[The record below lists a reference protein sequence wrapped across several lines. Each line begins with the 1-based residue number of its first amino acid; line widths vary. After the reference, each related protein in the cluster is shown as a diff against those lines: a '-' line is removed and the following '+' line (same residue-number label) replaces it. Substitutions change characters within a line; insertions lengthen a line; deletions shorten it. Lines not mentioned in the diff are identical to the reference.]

1 MMVKMEAF
9 RMLAYGKNYRFSIR
23 DWLLAIERSS
33 VST

>member
-9 RMLAYGKNYRFSIR
+9 RMLAYGKGYRFNIK
-23 DWLLAIERSS
+23 DWFLPIERSS